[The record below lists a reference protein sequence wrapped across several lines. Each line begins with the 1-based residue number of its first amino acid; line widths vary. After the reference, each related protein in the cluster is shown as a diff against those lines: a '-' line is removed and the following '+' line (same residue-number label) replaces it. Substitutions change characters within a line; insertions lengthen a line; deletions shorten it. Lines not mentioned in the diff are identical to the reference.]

1 MPDYNLGTA
10 HGRIKI
16 DVDDRGARQAETSV
30 SSLEKTM
37 QSLDRRMGAVQTSLN
52 KLHTE
57 MGRLTTELSKANKE
71 SERFDESV
79 GMLDDNFLS
88 ASKHTREW
96 TRDINV
102 LTHQIR
108 QAVNAAEQFGP
119 KIFMLGNF
127 ARSFRNSSGG
137 VGGLLGALSKSGIA
151 AAGVGLL
158 SRQLF
163 GINAAMKN
171 VTGWQSK
178 FLQFGSAIQR
188 VLTIAGIVNWATR
201 GRIGILSLG
210 KVVDK
215 LSGGITKLSNTMLGL
230 QILPQIS
237 IKMGQL
243 AASMKDVFN
252 TANQTGSGLKKM
264 LNGMF
269 NVAVGTTVLQHGV
282 KGLVDAWKRL
292 GWTGKIAV
300 ASLTALGTLG
310 PAALELLSKGLVKV
324 SNLLVGLLDGVKQL
338 SGGFLALPGAISM
351 IVTVASTLFG
361 IFKGLSNSFKD
372 IFSTDPSKVSEA
384 LLLMPEHLRGLG
396 RALADVAPKFR
407 EFQKVL
413 QSNFF
418 YGADKQIK
426 ILSDQLL
433 PKLQTGM
440 VRVSN
445 SFRNAKDQ
453 MVEFAVQAD
462 TQRDLSRIY
471 AITAQTIN
479 GLSYAI
485 KPVLAGFRDISLVGA
500 QFLSQ
505 LSAGVP
511 ALAQKFA
518 AWADINR
525 RNGNMMRWMQE
536 AWSGAKNLT
545 KGIGDATKAVW
556 TLFTLFST
564 NNGENALERFAASMK
579 KFNETVSNSAA
590 SGTLRDIGNYVRNIG
605 TEHLD
610 NLKRVLSA
618 VWETMKAGWPI
629 VEKFVHQMGTVMSK
643 ALDHV
648 LTVFQTFLSFFN
660 KQQDF
665 TILDSIGEI
674 FNGLGK
680 AIYGAFT
687 KIREFFRAVKEFFGP
702 VADFAEKILKIV
714 TGFQEVIDVLTVLKP
729 VFKFI
734 GDLFKELLSTTVPI
748 AGTIVGVA
756 VAFSLMHKALAPIKG
771 IAKFFF
777 GFFTTTRGLGETL
790 MGAAQALKMFG
801 SVGTIAS
808 GIAQKLVT
816 GFIALNVA
824 LLAVAAAWM
833 IYRQGQQ
840 QIENSNKAIA
850 ESASHTKVF
859 VEDLK
864 QAFIDDKGIA
874 GRNVFTAVENSAQQ
888 MLDKLQA
895 ASDSAIGSLGAI
907 TDYLEGGNNRTLLE
921 KWLGIDQNNTL
932 RGFTLLLPVIGAYL
946 NQASGNSDM
955 VNRLQEDAEAA
966 KQAKEAFDSLGIG
979 AKQLQDIITGSEESF
994 KQHKAVVEANG
1005 ESGIKA
1011 AEKMQQMRDAY
1022 LETEAAAKKLGPAG
1036 MTLVQ
1041 GLQELAGAALDA
1053 DQKLQGLRH
1062 VLEGLGIIKVDPLQA
1077 AFDWAEGLRNIDET
1091 TATII
1096 ANGGQIADI
1105 IDKTTNSFNTNNEA
1119 AKQLFDQLKPLGDQF
1134 LTQLSQNGADPTKIY
1149 KEFQDKFQAQIDA
1162 LNAASQAAGQGIAI
1176 NQEQARNLA
1185 NAVGILK
1192 PEELVKK
1199 LDEVLNSPNKE
1210 LMLQFNLSEEDIRK
1224 AKETISKIVNPNAE
1238 NNPQNPKT
1246 NEPGKEENGVPIPV
1260 FVDPNSNK
1268 SVIDAVEEILKNAKN
1283 TADEKAKDVENSGF
1297 LFGEAFAKGIENSK
1311 NTVDAAAQALIAA
1324 TLENY
1329 HQSPPKRGPL
1339 AKRGDAIKYAG
1350 GVFARQYARGIGD
1363 NADAAAG
1370 AAVSMAE
1377 GVVSGASQVGSGVN
1391 AAGRFLGQ
1399 LFDLTDIASRITNI
1413 FSQVSDT
1420 IFSFAKFISDPMG
1433 KGTFFGKNLGYK
1445 KTVSD
1450 SELQKRQQ
1458 DKLFS
1463 DYLSTNDSANR
1474 DTKNFDPATGMMKPA
1489 FVPGGLSSNASKSEI
1504 QANIIAEGQRRGLN
1518 PQQIQAALAVAQI
1531 ESGYVPNIDG
1541 GIQPAPGQVGTEAD
1555 RVLGLFQQKANWGT
1569 AAQRTDPN
1577 YAIKTFLDAYQK
1589 QLATGQDPLLAATLT
1604 QNPQLSGSATGSK
1617 YYNTVVGALAQ
1628 STKDYNDIIKNPPK
1642 ISPSDMGLQI
1652 GQQAPIKG
1660 GDSVTYTPQWMMEH
1674 GFAPLYSRDAKGNVE
1689 IPQWAQQLAA
1699 AFNLTASTYNDPGGG
1714 LHGGGMGGWAFDF
1727 GGNVADMERFAQFLQ
1742 QNMAGNL
1749 AQLIF
1754 QSPTKDYG
1762 IAGGTDVGGMRG
1774 QGKYYGSDGYAGHGD
1789 HVHAGFFQPPGVY
1802 PVSADMPGSKMPSF
1816 LQPYSGGDTNK
1827 IVLQQNSQTGAWEQV
1842 SPHGQNAGVAPGD
1855 INPGT
1860 QKPYTPEEIKA
1871 LQDAMPLQFTL
1882 PDGMT
1887 MEDFQTAQQT
1897 FGNINSTQALT
1908 ASMMQENAIL
1918 QGKAVQD
1925 NPTAYTESQI
1935 SSVLVGLDD
1944 YIGNQKNLDTAVSRA
1959 QAAQAENIKSSI
1971 MSSAGMTQQ
1980 ENPIDTVA
1988 NIASQ
1993 SFSVASDVIG
2003 TIVSGIEAI
2012 GAGEDIARTL
2022 VRGVE
2027 GTEQV
2032 SRLVDDVQK
2041 FIDFGGKVAGT
2052 VASISGLAASFAGA
2066 GASGDPSGGASGAAA
2081 ALGTVSTIAG
2091 LVQAGFDTAN
2101 AVIDLTQEAVR
2112 IAGGYVGDF
2121 LGYLVGGPNGGP
2133 LNGNIK
2139 FLLDK
2144 QTNQLL
2150 TYSAENPLDKRTFD
2164 LPFTTNS
2171 TSSRQQGIGT
2181 INVYGGP
2188 GSDPRDLTRQM
2199 MYQVNSAQYA
2209 GALGQ

>member
-1176 NQEQARNLA
+1176 NQEQAQNLA

-1433 KGTFFGKNLGYK
+1433 KGTFFGKSTGFK

-1450 SELQKRQQ
+1450 AELQRKRN
-1458 DKLFS
+1458 DKMQS
-1463 DYLSTNDSANR
+1463 DFTSILEGGRRQNNYDNYGMLNVAPGSLKR
-1474 DTKNFDPATGMMKPA
+1474 D
-1489 FVPGGLSSNASKSEI
+1489 ASQSEI
-1504 QANIIAEGQRRGLN
+1504 QAGIIAEGQRRGLN
-1518 PQQIQAALAVAQI
+1518 QEQIVSALAIAAA
-1531 ESGYVPNIDG
+1531 ESNFGKNTFGAGQGAFLPG
-1541 GIQPAPGQVGTEAD
+1541 GGKGNAYGV
-1555 RVLGLFQQKANWGT
+1555 FQQTPEGGWGT
-1569 AAQRTDPN
+1569 PEQLLDPN
-1577 YAIKTFLDAYQK
+1577 YAIGKFFDSFVQGLQK
-1589 QLATGQDPLLAATLT
+1589 NKDPLAAAILT
-1604 QNPQLSGSATGSK
+1604 QNPQLAGNLNGDYKNAVVAKMQEATKAYNEAIKNGTTVPTQSGMAFPGLPSMGIFGRPSIL
-1617 YYNTVVGALAQ
+1617 NDQNGVQ
-1628 STKDYNDIIKNPPK
+1628 STPAAMNAAGFIAALFPQISAIGGGRTTGTAPNTHDKGLAIDIAIP
-1642 ISPSDMGLQI
+1642 
-1652 GQQAPIKG
+1652 
-1660 GDSVTYTPQWMMEH
+1660 
-1674 GFAPLYSRDAKGNVE
+1674 RDAKGNLDMALGDQINAVLKQNAE
-1689 IPQWAQQLAA
+1689 MLNIRYTIWRDIGQNIKNGTTFESSGHQDHIDVQFNDGTVANIGPNGMRLNVPYGIPGLLQDSV
-1699 AFNLTASTYNDPGGG
+1699 FGPPNDPTSTIVPPGETVQMNPDGTITRVHSG
-1714 LHGGGMGGWAFDF
+1714 DGAPPGEKLNRATGKPWTEEERQKFFQDNLMQYDLGKMTLEQFQGMYTNPEFIAGTSQQILDGMGISDLNIG
-1727 GGNVADMERFAQFLQ
+1727 
-1742 QNMAGNL
+1742 L
-1749 AQLIF
+1749 AQSMA
-1754 QSPTKDYG
+1754 QDTSQYSQDQ
-1762 IAGGTDVGGMRG
+1762 IA
-1774 QGKYYGSDGYAGHGD
+1774 
-1789 HVHAGFFQPPGVY
+1789 
-1802 PVSADMPGSKMPSF
+1802 
-1816 LQPYSGGDTNK
+1816 N
-1827 IVLQQNSQTGAWEQV
+1827 
-1842 SPHGQNAGVAPGD
+1842 
-1855 INPGT
+1855 
-1860 QKPYTPEEIKA
+1860 
-1871 LQDAMPLQFTL
+1871 TL
-1882 PDGMT
+1882 T
-1887 MEDFQTAQQT
+1887 
-1897 FGNINSTQALT
+1897 
-1908 ASMMQENAIL
+1908 
-1918 QGKAVQD
+1918 
-1925 NPTAYTESQI
+1925 
-1935 SSVLVGLDD
+1935 GLDETIASLRD
-1944 YIGNQKNLDTAVSRA
+1944 QDTAASRM
-1959 QAAQAENIKSSI
+1959 QASQLETLQSSI
-1971 MSSAGMTQQ
+1971 MESSGFTRQG
-1980 ENPIDTVA
+1980 NPIDTMA
-1988 NIASQ
+1988 TIASQ

-2012 GAGEDIARTL
+2012 GAGEDIASTL

-2027 GTEQV
+2027 GTKQV

>member
-16 DVDDRGARQAETSV
+16 DVDDRGAKQAETSV
-30 SSLEKTM
+30 NSLERTM
-37 QSLDRRMGAVQTSLN
+37 QSLDKRLGAVQSSLN
-52 KLHTE
+52 KLHSE

-96 TRDINV
+96 SRDIGV

-108 QAVNAAEQFGP
+108 QAINAAEQFGP

-127 ARSFRNSSGG
+127 AKSFRNGNGG
-137 VGGLLGALSKSGIA
+137 IGGFLGALSKSGMA

-163 GINAAMKN
+163 GINEAMKN
-171 VTGWQSK
+171 VSGWQAK

-188 VLTIAGIVNWATR
+188 VLAIGGILNWATR

-210 KVVDK
+210 KAVDL
-215 LSGGITKLSNTMLGL
+215 LSGGIAKLSNKMLGL

-243 AASMKDVFN
+243 AASMKTVFN
-252 TANQTGSGLKKM
+252 GATQTSAGLKTM
-264 LNGMF
+264 LNGLF
-269 NVAVGTTVLQHGV
+269 NVAVGTTVLKHGV
-282 KGLVDAWKRL
+282 KGIVDAYKRL
-292 GWTGKIAV
+292 GWAGKIAV
-300 ASLTALGTLG
+300 AGLVALGSIG
-310 PAALELLSKGLVKV
+310 PAALELVSKGLVKI
-324 SNLLVGLLDGVKQL
+324 SNLLAGLLDGVKQL
-338 SGGFLALPGAISM
+338 SGAFLALPGAISM
-351 IVTVASTLFG
+351 VGVAASTLFG
-361 IFKGLSNSFKD
+361 IFKGLSKSFKD
-372 IFSTDPSKVSEA
+372 IFDIDPAKSSEA
-384 LLLMPEHLRGLG
+384 LAAMPMHLRGLG
-396 RALADVAPKFR
+396 KALADVAPKFR
-407 EFQKVL
+407 ELQKIV

-445 SFRNAKDQ
+445 AMRTAKDRF
-453 MVEFAVQAD
+453 VEFAVQAD

-471 AITAQTIN
+471 GTTAQTIN
-479 GLSYAI
+479 TLSYAL
-485 KPVLAGFRDISLVGA
+485 KPVLAGFRDISIVGA
-500 QFLSQ
+500 RFLSE

-536 AWSGAKNLT
+536 SWTGAKNLT
-545 KGIGDATKAVW
+545 KGIVDATKAVW
-556 TLFTLFST
+556 TLLTLFST
-564 NNGENALERFAASMK
+564 NNGDNFLERFANSMK
-579 KFNETVSNSAA
+579 KFNETVQKSAA
-590 SGTLRDIGNYVRNIG
+590 GGVLRDIGNAVRTMG

-610 NLKRVLSA
+610 NLKRVLGA
-618 VWETMKAGWPI
+618 VWDTMKAGWPI
-629 VEKFVHQMGTVMSK
+629 VEKFVHQMGTIMSK

-648 LTVFQTFLSFFN
+648 LSVFQTFLSFFN

-665 TILDSIGEI
+665 TLLDSIGEV
-674 FNGLGK
+674 FAGLGK
-680 AIYGAFT
+680 AIYGAFA
-687 KIREFFRAVKEFFGP
+687 KVREFMGAIKEFFGP
-702 VADFAEKILKIV
+702 VADIV
-714 TGFQEVIDVLTVLKP
+714 EVIARWATGFQGLVEVLGVLKP

-734 GDLFKELLSTTVPI
+734 GEIFKELLSTSVPVVG
-748 AGTIVGVA
+748 AIVGVA

-771 IAKFFF
+771 VAKFLI
-777 GFFTTTRGLGETL
+777 GFFTTARGLGATL
-790 MGAAQALKMFG
+790 MGAAQSLKMFG
-801 SVGTIAS
+801 SAGTFVS
-808 GIAQKLVT
+808 GIAQKLVS
-816 GFIALNVA
+816 GFVALNVA
-824 LLAVAAAWM
+824 VLAAAAAWM

-850 ESASHTKVF
+850 DSASHTKVF

-874 GRNVFTAVENSAQQ
+874 GRNVFTAVENSSQQ

-907 TDYLEGGNNRTLLE
+907 TDYLEGGNNTTLLE
-921 KWLGIDQNNTL
+921 KWLGIDQNNWL
-932 RGFTLLLPVIGAYL
+932 RGITQAIPAIGSYL

-966 KQAKEAFDSLGIG
+966 KQTKQEFDSLGIG

-994 KQHKAVVEANG
+994 KQHKAVVEADG
-1005 ESGIKA
+1005 DAGAKA

-1096 ANGGQIADI
+1096 ANGGQISDI

-1176 NQEQARNLA
+1176 NQEQAQNLA

-1192 PEELVKK
+1192 PDELVKK
-1199 LDEVLNSPNKE
+1199 LDAVLNSPNKE

-1224 AKETISKIVNPNAE
+1224 AKETISKIVNPTADPNKPPTTE
-1238 NNPQNPKT
+1238 INKD
-1246 NEPGKEENGVPIPV
+1246 KNGVPIPV
-1260 FVDPNSNK
+1260 
-1268 SVIDAVEEILKNAKN
+1268 VIDPKSADQIQSAVEEIINNAKI
-1283 TADEKAKDVENSGF
+1283 TADEKSKALENSGF
-1297 LFGEAFAKGIENSK
+1297 LFGEAFAKGIERSK
-1311 NTVDAAAQALIAA
+1311 DSVNVAAEALVIAA
-1324 TLENY
+1324 LENY
-1329 HQSPPKRGPL
+1329 HQSPPKKGPL

-1363 NADAAAG
+1363 NADAATG
-1370 AAVSMAE
+1370 AAVSMAQ
-1377 GVVSGASQVGSGVN
+1377 GVVSGASQVGAGVN
-1391 AAGRFLGQ
+1391 SAGKFLGQ
-1399 LFDLTDIASRITNI
+1399 LFDLTDIASRITNV
-1413 FSQVSDT
+1413 FSQVSET
-1420 IFSFAKFISDPMG
+1420 IFGFAKFISDPMG

-1450 SELQKRQQ
+1450 AELQKKQQ

-1463 DYLSTNDSANR
+1463 DYLSTNDSASR
-1474 DTKNFDPATGMMKPA
+1474 DTRNFDPATGMMKPA
-1489 FVPGGLSSNASKSEI
+1489 FVPGALSSNASKSEI
-1504 QANIIAEGQRRGLN
+1504 QASIIAEGQRRGLN
-1518 PQQIQAALAVAQI
+1518 SQQIQAALAVAQI

-1541 GIQPAPGQVGTEAD
+1541 GIQPAPGQAGTEAD
-1555 RVLGLFQQKANWGT
+1555 RALGIYQQKASWGT

-1577 YAIKTFLDAYQK
+1577 YAIKAFLDAYQK

-1604 QNPQLSGSATGSK
+1604 QNPQLGANATGSK
-1617 YYNTVVGALAQ
+1617 YYNTVGGALAQ

-1642 ISPSDMGLQI
+1642 ISPSDMGLQLAP
-1652 GQQAPIKG
+1652 QAPIKG

-1674 GFAPLYSRDAKGNVE
+1674 GFAPLYSRDAKGNAEV
-1689 IPQWAQQLAA
+1689 PQWAQQLAA
-1699 AFNLTASTYNDPGGG
+1699 SFNLTASTYNDPGGG

-1727 GGNVADMERFAQFLQ
+1727 GGNAADMERFAQFLQ
-1742 QNMAGNL
+1742 QNMAGSL

-1774 QGKYYGSDGYAGHGD
+1774 QGRYYGSDGYAGHGD
-1789 HVHAGFFQPPGVY
+1789 HVHGAFFRPPGVY
-1802 PVSADMPGSKMPSF
+1802 PATADMPGSKMPSF

-1827 IVLQQNSQTGAWEQV
+1827 IVLQQNPQTGAWEQTT
-1842 SPHGQNAGVAPGD
+1842 PHGQNAGVAPGD

-1860 QKPYTPEEIKA
+1860 QKPYTPEERKA
-1871 LQDAMPLQFTL
+1871 LEDAMPLQFTL

-1918 QGKAVQD
+1918 QGKAIQD
-1925 NPTAYTESQI
+1925 NPTGYTESQI

-2012 GAGEDIARTL
+2012 GAGEDIARTM

-2027 GTEQV
+2027 GTKQV
-2032 SRLVDDVQK
+2032 GRLVDDVQK
-2041 FIDFGGKVAGT
+2041 FIDFGGKIAGT
-2052 VASISGLAASFAGA
+2052 VASVSGLAASFAGA

-2081 ALGTVSTIAG
+2081 ALGAVSTIAG

-2101 AVIDLTQEAVR
+2101 AVIDLTQETVR
-2112 IAGGYVGDF
+2112 IAGGYVGEF
-2121 LGYLVGGPNGGP
+2121 LGYLVGGPGGGP

-2150 TYSAENPLDKRTFD
+2150 TYSSENPLDKRTFD

-2171 TSSRQQGIGT
+2171 TNSRQQGIGT

-2199 MYQVNSAQYA
+2199 MWQVNSAQYA